1 MTAIHLVLEKYPCAR
16 FLLNTHRPGT
26 RAQMEMEATCHV
38 PPGFFLSH
46 PGPLCP
52 QCHWCYRSGKLG
64 LNLEPWISLS
74 FSLESVAG
82 GRAGPHP
89 SASSLQP
96 TAGPPCFSSHHW
108 LPPPCVGPPQA
119 LCDTILRCGFY
130 FWLCFCLQSS
140 FALTR
145 VAQIALRGT
154 TWGRGLGTLGRNP
167 RVLGEQC
174 STKEEAGFWWA
185 HSLGLLDTLSCGEGT
200 ARAGHSKALL
210 LPDPKAT
217 LQVHLLK

>member
-1 MTAIHLVLEKYPCAR
+1 MWLGVELALTPQLLVFSPLLVLPA
-16 FLLNTHRPGT
+16 
-26 RAQMEMEATCHV
+26 
-38 PPGFFLSH
+38 
-46 PGPLCP
+46 
-52 QCHWCYRSGKLG
+52 
-64 LNLEPWISLS
+64 SLPITGS
-74 FSLESVAG
+74 
-82 GRAGPHP
+82 
-89 SASSLQP
+89 
-96 TAGPPCFSSHHW
+96 
-108 LPPPCVGPPQA
+108 PPPCVGPPQP

-130 FWLCFCLQSS
+130 FWLCFCLQPS

-154 TWGRGLGTLGRNP
+154 TWGRGLGTLRRNP

-217 LQVHLLK
+217 TGAPTQIILHTISEDSPSSCGSPIDSR